1 LPLSVRPETLYWI
14 TKLSW
19 HKANGSETQECERLA
34 IEVVPVLGEPST
46 AIEPCNGGLDDPAL
60 RDDLE
65 ASLSSFIPPTAV
77 AACPA
82 ARRGRRPGIKS
93 CIGASP
99 SGKAADFDSAM
110 RRFESSRPSQPVLSP
125 GFYFPVGE
133 NRRHFRGLGGRAR
146 HDSRQRR
153 FDARFRVRPS

>member
-1 LPLSVRPETLYWI
+1 MPLSVRPETLYWI

-34 IEVVPVLGEPST
+34 IEVVPVLGKPST

-82 ARRGRRPGIKS
+82 AHYGPAAV
-93 CIGASP
+93 GAAWDKKLHW
-99 SGKAADFDSAM
+99 GVAK
-110 RRFESSRPSQPVLSP
+110 R
-125 GFYFPVGE
+125 
-133 NRRHFRGLGGRAR
+133 
-146 HDSRQRR
+146 
-153 FDARFRVRPS
+153 